1 MEAAAV
7 APTLTAGRAAAARA
21 EKIKEDD
28 GVGAG
33 DDPWKVV
40 LFNCDCHT
48 FDEVENVVMKAIRCT
63 LSRAR
68 QISNEV
74 NSRGSAIVYDGPL
87 ERCEAVADV
96 IGAIGLKVKVV
107 R

>member
-1 MEAAAV
+1 MA
-7 APTLTAGRAAAARA
+7 RAAIAVEGEKKA
-21 EKIKEDD
+21 EENIGSGGE
-28 GVGAG
+28 
-33 DDPWKVV
+33 PWKTV

-48 FDEVENVVMKAIRCT
+48 FDEVENVVMKATRCT

-74 NSRGSAIVYDGPL
+74 NSAGSAIVYDGPL

-107 R
+107 N

>member
-1 MEAAAV
+1 MARAAV
-7 APTLTAGRAAAARA
+7 AAERAKKT
-21 EKIKEDD
+21 EEDT
-28 GVGAG
+28 GNGSG
-33 DDPWKVV
+33 GDPWKVV

-48 FDEVENVVMKAIRCT
+48 FDEVENVVMKATRCT

-96 IGAIGLKVKVV
+96 IGSIGLKVKVV
-107 R
+107 Q